1 MNIRNILE
9 TTIREQYI
17 NIGYLPTN
25 IILSYLSKFE
35 EVKYSEIPE
44 IWKFI
49 SLLGTGRD
57 YKFYKLIIYEHD
69 IILWFG
75 SYNDLIIENE
85 DTYKAFQFAIQS
97 SVFRYTKYYR
107 RTILNGYKDNAAGFQ
122 EYINNELGIFINYM
136 HIDYLYKFITKNL
149 SKFSAITSYFSY
161 LRDNEYFCQ
170 RCKEV
175 FEESQRCECEIE
187 ISGSEHDS
195 DSESSSS
202 GYENSDSN
210 SDSDS
215 DSDSDSNS
223 SSSGYENSDS
233 DSDTSTE
240 SSSTESSSS
249 DCVGGNEII

>member
-202 GYENSDSN
+202 GYENSDS
-210 SDSDS
+210 DSDS
-215 DSDSDSNS
+215 ES
-223 SSSGYENSDS
+223 SSSGYENSD
-233 DSDTSTE
+233 
-240 SSSTESSSS
+240 TESSSS
-249 DCVGGNEII
+249 ESSSSESSSSDYVGGNEII

>member
-202 GYENSDSN
+202 GYENSD
-210 SDSDS
+210 
-215 DSDSDSNS
+215 
-223 SSSGYENSDS
+223 
-233 DSDTSTE
+233 
-240 SSSTESSSS
+240 TESSSS
-249 DCVGGNEII
+249 ESSSSESSSSDYVGGNEII

>member
-202 GYENSDSN
+202 GYENSD
-210 SDSDS
+210 
-215 DSDSDSNS
+215 
-223 SSSGYENSDS
+223 
-233 DSDTSTE
+233 
-240 SSSTESSSS
+240 TESSSS
-249 DCVGGNEII
+249 ESSSSDYVGGNEII

>member
-215 DSDSDSNS
+215 DSDSNS

>member
-97 SVFRYTKYYR
+97 SIFRYTKYYK
-107 RTILNGYKDNAAGFQ
+107 RTILNGYKDNAAGLQ
-122 EYINNELGIFINYM
+122 EYINNELGVFINYTN
-136 HIDYLYKFITKNL
+136 IDYLYEFIAKNL
-149 SKFSAITSYFSY
+149 SKFNAITSYFSY

-202 GYENSDSN
+202 GYENSD
-210 SDSDS
+210 
-215 DSDSDSNS
+215 
-223 SSSGYENSDS
+223 
-233 DSDTSTE
+233 
-240 SSSTESSSS
+240 TESSSS
-249 DCVGGNEII
+249 ESSSSDYVGGNEII